1 MHGMHGL
8 CLLLPHWQQQW
19 MMMVQMQV
27 MTTGIGRVA
36 VAMLGQQAAV
46 AAVAAVTLRSSC
58 P

>member
-1 MHGMHGL
+1 MHGL

-19 MMMVQMQV
+19 LMLVQMQV
-27 MTTGIGRVA
+27 MIGIGRVA